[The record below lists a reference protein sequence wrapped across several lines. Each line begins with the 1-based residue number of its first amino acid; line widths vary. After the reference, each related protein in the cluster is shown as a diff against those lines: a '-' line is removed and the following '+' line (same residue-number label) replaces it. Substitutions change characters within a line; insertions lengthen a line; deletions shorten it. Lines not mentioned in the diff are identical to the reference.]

1 MPRAFAPSPT
11 LAAAVRAHFRL
22 TQAELAYFLG
32 VSRPMIAAV
41 EAGRKEFSDEPR
53 RRLARLV
60 QLLPAPDGQGPPVPV
75 FGAELL
81 AEAVPDTLGPLQ
93 ARLRRCRFR
102 AVQLRFMFGQAARP
116 TQVQAQRR
124 WAVGVLAAALS
135 PEAVAPPTRWP
146 GERPDPTRD
155 ATWVARLTAATA
167 ATPPPLTAAAHRLL
181 LARLVGLDAEI
192 VALEAALAELAE

>member
-75 FGAELL
+75 FGAAPLPIP
-81 AEAVPDTLGPLQ
+81 PDTPGPLQ

-102 AVQLRFMFGQAARP
+102 AVQLRFTLGQAARP
-116 TQVQAQRR
+116 TQAQARRR

-135 PEAVAPPTRWP
+135 PAATAPPARWP

-155 ATWVARLTAATA
+155 ATWAARLTAATA
-167 ATPPPLTAAAHRLL
+167 ATPPPLTAATHRML
-181 LARLVGLDAEI
+181 LARLAGLDAEI
-192 VALEAALAELAE
+192 VALEAALAELAK